1 MRALLKQF
9 LDQQIS
15 RRDFGAGLIA
25 LGYSAAA
32 AQSVLS
38 SVATAAEPLPA
49 EGIRFK
55 GTGAEVIV
63 ETLRAAGINNL
74 FATTATGMSS
84 VFDAL
89 STRTD
94 VRYIQSIAESQAT
107 SMAHGFELA
116 SFQTSALFLPGVAVP
131 SAMNNLYNAWKDR
144 SAIAVFSDSAS
155 NQFPGR
161 NMFQQMDDWLS
172 PMVEFTKW
180 RWQVDN
186 TRQIGEM
193 TRRAIKM
200 AGTPPGGPVH
210 VRFPQNILG
219 AEGVSQTIYPQSRF
233 FVPMEIPPQPDLIE
247 RAARMLIEANKPM
260 IAVGSEVT
268 RGQANGELVEF
279 AELLGIPVAQ
289 GFSCYGDFPF
299 RNPLFAGF
307 SGLGVPRG
315 LGGND
320 VFLNLGA
327 QMPDPA
333 IMTAPVPRGAKV
345 IHARLE
351 YEDIANIYP
360 TDVAIMAGMKETISA
375 LNDAVKSMATASR
388 LRKISSPRLETARQ
402 ETAKLE
408 ATREATAK
416 ANWDASPMSWERISV
431 ELENTLEDD
440 AIVVSEL
447 NYRTPYHYLN
457 LGPDKKWLVG
467 QTMGYALGW
476 GIGAAQGVKI
486 AHPNRQVCC
495 LIGDGT
501 LLFGQVEGL
510 WSASRYDI
518 PIIIVVFDNHS
529 YDGERVRIYQRSPLA
544 RNRETRDMWKDLSC
558 YLGNPVV
565 DFVGLAKSFDVQA
578 ARATTPEELQK
589 VLQTA
594 KAVTREG
601 RPYLIDALTMQ
612 LGVGANVNWHPD
624 ISIAAERTRKV

>member
-38 SVATAAEPLPA
+38 SVATAAEPLPG

-200 AGTPPGGPVH
+200 AGTPPGGPVQIGRAH
-210 VRFPQNILG
+210 V
-219 AEGVSQTIYPQSRF
+219 
-233 FVPMEIPPQPDLIE
+233 
-247 RAARMLIEANKPM
+247 
-260 IAVGSEVT
+260 
-268 RGQANGELVEF
+268 
-279 AELLGIPVAQ
+279 
-289 GFSCYGDFPF
+289 
-299 RNPLFAGF
+299 
-307 SGLGVPRG
+307 
-315 LGGND
+315 
-320 VFLNLGA
+320 
-327 QMPDPA
+327 
-333 IMTAPVPRGAKV
+333 
-345 IHARLE
+345 
-351 YEDIANIYP
+351 
-360 TDVAIMAGMKETISA
+360 
-375 LNDAVKSMATASR
+375 
-388 LRKISSPRLETARQ
+388 
-402 ETAKLE
+402 
-408 ATREATAK
+408 
-416 ANWDASPMSWERISV
+416 
-431 ELENTLEDD
+431 
-440 AIVVSEL
+440 
-447 NYRTPYHYLN
+447 
-457 LGPDKKWLVG
+457 
-467 QTMGYALGW
+467 
-476 GIGAAQGVKI
+476 
-486 AHPNRQVCC
+486 
-495 LIGDGT
+495 
-501 LLFGQVEGL
+501 
-510 WSASRYDI
+510 
-518 PIIIVVFDNHS
+518 
-529 YDGERVRIYQRSPLA
+529 
-544 RNRETRDMWKDLSC
+544 
-558 YLGNPVV
+558 
-565 DFVGLAKSFDVQA
+565 
-578 ARATTPEELQK
+578 
-589 VLQTA
+589 
-594 KAVTREG
+594 
-601 RPYLIDALTMQ
+601 
-612 LGVGANVNWHPD
+612 
-624 ISIAAERTRKV
+624 